1 MEKKQAKKDG
11 EKKGKQQNQIEILL
25 RMAKLNYTIEEMME
39 ITGMTEKEI
48 NSVIGTKVKGA

>member
-39 ITGMTEKEI
+39 ITGMTETEI
-48 NSVIGTKVKGA
+48 NSIIGTKVKGA